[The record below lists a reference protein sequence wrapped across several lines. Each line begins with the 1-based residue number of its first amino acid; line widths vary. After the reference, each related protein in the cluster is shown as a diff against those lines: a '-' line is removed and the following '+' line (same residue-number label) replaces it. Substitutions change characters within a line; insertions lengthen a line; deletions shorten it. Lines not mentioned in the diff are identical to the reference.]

1 MTKDQEKRNNERIQ
15 VAEKTITAYAR
26 TKYGARHAA
35 LDEPETQLVDLLTD
49 LMHWSREYG
58 VIFDRARSVAMNHY
72 GEDIREQSEPQ

>member
-1 MTKDQEKRNNERIQ
+1 MSSETGNNERIQ

-58 VIFDRARSVAMNHY
+58 VIFDRARSMAINHY
-72 GEDIREQSEPQ
+72 GAEISDQDESK